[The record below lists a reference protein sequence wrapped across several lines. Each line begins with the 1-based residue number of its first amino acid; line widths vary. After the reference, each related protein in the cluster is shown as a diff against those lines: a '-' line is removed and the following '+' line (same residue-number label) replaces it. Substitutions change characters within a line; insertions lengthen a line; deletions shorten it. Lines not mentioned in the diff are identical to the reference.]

1 MSLDACPP
9 PDTAG
14 PPARTLPADEREPIG
29 RETEIARLC
38 AMVAA
43 PGLVTVSGEGGVGK
57 TRVVL
62 EVARRESRP
71 VDFVPLAD
79 LDRTGATLAIRRVCA
94 PLLLSRFDAATGTL
108 RDAPRAAP
116 PEDPRLLVLDSVE
129 QVGQISDLIAEI
141 RGTVGHLT
149 ILVTSRSRLGLSHE
163 RVLHLVGLPTG
174 PDGPAVELFLARA
187 VAVGADPQAMR
198 AQLPAIAT
206 LCRALDGVPLAIELA
221 AARTRMMSPTALLA
235 QMHSPNHRR
244 LLSLL
249 AKGPADLPTRQ
260 LSMRATLAW
269 SHQLL
274 EPAHQVLFRRLG
286 VLPGSFSLDAA
297 EAIAADPEEP
307 GAGASVAAAGGDESE
322 DVLDGIAEMV
332 DLHLIEPV
340 KAPVDPEPVRFA
352 MSDVARA
359 FAAELLAAS
368 GDGPRVQRRLAHWC
382 LDLLGRAELGITS
395 VDEAI
400 WLDRTELEM
409 PTIRQALA
417 ACAADGDWE
426 LGLSL
431 CLKLGGYWCRR
442 GSPAE
447 GIGWYRTFLEAAPD
461 PRPDQAGASPAQA
474 RARRQALGWWARLAV
489 ATGDLSRIEAIR
501 AARPDAIDR
510 HRPSAWMSW
519 TDNLLLGLLLV
530 GEYEE
535 SGRLIGD
542 GLRAAQ
548 EHGDPYWTCL
558 FLLRRAF
565 WRWLV
570 VRCTEDRLAL
580 QWARMAYVAA
590 TDSGLIRLAA
600 RAANLTSMSLMAG
613 RDWAGADRL
622 LSRNLDVLRTAGD
635 AQGTAM
641 ARNLLGV
648 TMIELHRPGAAA
660 GHLVEAIIQGRRC
673 DDRLAEVTAAWAVS
687 FLACRLGRQA
697 DVALAIDAVAGN
709 SRLLERALPA
719 PVVADALRAFEEP
732 QPEPVPGGVSAIQ
745 GWGWLSG
752 WALGIATEIATG
764 HDDRPPTDGSAAA
777 SAELAPTGPAAIMIE
792 PAAAAPAAVISMPAV
807 TQAIPA
813 TPMAAMATAS
823 SVSALPAVAA
833 APPLAAVTTGRPAA
847 SADRAVAHAL
857 TARELEI
864 LAAIAS
870 GRTNAQIASDFF
882 LSTKTVMHH
891 SVSIYRKLD
900 VRGRAEAVAL
910 AYRTGL
916 LSDPVG

>member
-1 MSLDACPP
+1 MSLDTCPP
-9 PDTAG
+9 PETSVPVPRA
-14 PPARTLPADEREPIG
+14 LPAANTVLVG
-29 RETEIARLC
+29 REAEIARLC
-38 AMVAA
+38 AMVAT

-62 EVARRESRP
+62 EVARREARP

-94 PLLLSRFDAATGTL
+94 PLLVSRFDAATGTL
-108 RDAPRAAP
+108 RDGPLVAPA
-116 PEDPRLLVLDSVE
+116 EDPRLLVLDSVE

-141 RGTVGHLT
+141 RSTVGHLT

-163 RVLHLVGLPTG
+163 RVLHLVGLPTT
-174 PDGPAVELFLARA
+174 PDGPAVDLFLARA
-187 VAVGADPQAMR
+187 VAVGADPQAMA
-198 AQLPAIAT
+198 AQRPAIAT

-244 LLSLL
+244 LLTLL

-297 EAIAADPEEP
+297 EAIAGDGAEPDADGATP
-307 GAGASVAAAGGDESE
+307 GDAAE

-340 KAPVDPEPVRFA
+340 TAPADPEPVRFA

-359 FAAELLAAS
+359 FAAELLTAS

-395 VDEAI
+395 VDEAG
-400 WLDRTELEM
+400 WLDRIDLEL
-409 PTIRQALA
+409 PAIRQSLA
-417 ACAADGDWE
+417 ACAADGDWT

-431 CLKLGGYWCRR
+431 CLRLGEYWCRR
-442 GSPAE
+442 GSPTE
-447 GIGWYRTFLEAAPD
+447 GIGWYRTFLEAAPESGAD
-461 PRPDQAGASPAQA
+461 PTVVGALPGHD
-474 RARRQALGWWARLAV
+474 RARRLALGWWARLAV

-501 AARPDAIDR
+501 AARPAAIDR

-519 TDNLLLGLLLV
+519 TDHLVLGLLMV

-535 SGRLIGD
+535 CGLLIAD
-542 GLRAAQ
+542 GLHAAQ
-548 EHGDPYWTCL
+548 EHGDPYWTCM

-565 WRWLV
+565 LRWMV
-570 VRCTEDRLAL
+570 VRCAQDRLAV

-590 TDSGLIRLAA
+590 TDTGLVRLAA
-600 RAANLTSMSLMAG
+600 RAATLMSMSLMAD

-622 LSRNLDVLRTAGD
+622 LTRNLDVLRAAGD

-641 ARNLLGV
+641 ARNLLGI
-648 TMIELHRPGAAA
+648 TMIELDRPGEAAE
-660 GHLVEAIIQGRRC
+660 HLVEAIGAARRC

-687 FLACRLGRQA
+687 FLACRLGRHA
-697 DVALAIDAVAGN
+697 DAALAVDAVAGN
-709 SRLLERALPA
+709 GRLLERALPA
-719 PVVADALRAFEEP
+719 PVVDDSRRAFAASTRQEP
-732 QPEPVPGGVSAIQ
+732 APIGESAIA

-752 WALGIATEIATG
+752 WAVGIATEIATD
-764 HDDRPPTDGSAAA
+764 HSPAAVPPFALGGADVVVPMGPAGAVGALGT
-777 SAELAPTGPAAIMIE
+777 LAPIGTAQGADE
-792 PAAAAPAAVISMPAV
+792 PATVEVGAPLASLASAAPAAASRPSM
-807 TQAIPA
+807 IA
-813 TPMAAMATAS
+813 T
-823 SVSALPAVAA
+823 
-833 APPLAAVTTGRPAA
+833 G
-847 SADRAVAHAL
+847 DRVVAHVL

-910 AYRTGL
+910 AYRSGL
-916 LSDPVG
+916 LRDRLG

>member
-9 PDTAG
+9 QDT
-14 PPARTLPADEREPIG
+14 PVPLARTLPPTDTSLLGREP
-29 RETEIARLC
+29 EITRLC
-38 AMVAA
+38 EMVAT

-108 RDAPRAAP
+108 RDAPFAVPA
-116 PEDPRLLVLDSVE
+116 EDPRLLVLDSVE

-141 RGTVGHLT
+141 RSTVGHLT

-163 RVLHLVGLPTG
+163 RVLHLVGLPTT

-187 VAVGADPQAMR
+187 VAVGADPQALA
-198 AQLPAIAT
+198 AQRPAIAT

-244 LLSLL
+244 LLTLL

-274 EPAHQVLFRRLG
+274 EPAHQALFRRLG

-297 EAIAADPEEP
+297 EAIAGEVAGTRAD
-307 GAGASVAAAGGDESE
+307 AAAFGDESE

-340 KAPVDPEPVRFA
+340 KAPADPEPVRFA

-368 GDGPRVQRRLAHWC
+368 GEGPRVQRRLAHWC

-395 VDEAI
+395 LDEAI
-400 WLDRTELEM
+400 WLDRIDLEM

-417 ACAADGDWE
+417 FCAAEGDWA

-431 CLKLGGYWCRR
+431 CLRLGEYWCRR
-442 GSPAE
+442 GAPTE
-447 GIGWYRTFLEAAPD
+447 GVGWYRTFLEAAPEA
-461 PRPDQAGASPAQA
+461 RPDPTFLEASPTQE
-474 RARRQALGWWARLAV
+474 RALRMALGWWARLAV

-501 AARPDAIDR
+501 AARPVAIDR
-510 HRPSAWMSW
+510 HRPSEWMSW
-519 TDNLLLGLLLV
+519 TDHLVLGLLLV

-535 SGRLIGD
+535 CGLLIAD
-542 GLRAAQ
+542 GLGAAQ
-548 EHGDPYWTCL
+548 EHGDPYWTCT

-565 WRWLV
+565 LRWMV
-570 VRCTEDRLAL
+570 VRCADDRLAL

-590 TDSGLIRLAA
+590 TDSGLVRLAA
-600 RAANLTSMSLMAG
+600 RAANLMSMSLMAG

-622 LSRNLDVLRTAGD
+622 LTRNLEVLSAAGD

-641 ARNLLGV
+641 ACNLLGI
-648 TMIELHRPGAAA
+648 TMIELDRAGEAA
-660 GHLVEAIIQGRRC
+660 GHLVEAIIQARRC
-673 DDRLAEVTAAWAVS
+673 DDRIAEATAAWAVS
-687 FLACRLGRQA
+687 FLACRLGRHA
-697 DVALAIDAVAGN
+697 DAALAIDVVAGN
-709 SRLLERALPA
+709 GRLLERALPA
-719 PVVADALRAFEEP
+719 PVVADSRRAFEASPRQEAT
-732 QPEPVPGGVSAIQ
+732 PVGDSPIQ

-752 WALGIATEIATG
+752 WALGIAADIAA
-764 HDDRPPTDGSAAA
+764 DLAADIVTDPDGGSPVGAGVAGELTSAAPA
-777 SAELAPTGPAAIMIE
+777 LAAAETGPAPAETGPAAAG
-792 PAAAAPAAVISMPAV
+792 PALAAAEPMTLMLDAPDAPVPSTAPVAAR
-807 TQAIPA
+807 
-813 TPMAAMATAS
+813 
-823 SVSALPAVAA
+823 LPASAA
-833 APPLAAVTTGRPAA
+833 ERGVTHT
-847 SADRAVAHAL
+847 L

-882 LSTKTVMHH
+882 LSTNTVMHH

-916 LSDPVG
+916 LQAPVG